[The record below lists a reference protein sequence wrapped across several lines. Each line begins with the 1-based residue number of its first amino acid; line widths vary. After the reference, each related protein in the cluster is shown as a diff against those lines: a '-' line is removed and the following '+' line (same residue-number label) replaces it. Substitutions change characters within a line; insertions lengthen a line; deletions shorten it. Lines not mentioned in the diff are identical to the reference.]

1 MRIFPMANVV
11 SLMQVQCCCTEF
23 SGKGETIMKHAPSLA
38 IFFAT
43 GLAVAGTAGA
53 QDIYKSGVGGLYTG
67 LNYTFINLE
76 SGSADANVGTLSAK
90 VGVMAT
96 PFLGIE
102 ARGGF
107 GVDDDR
113 IGAADFSLDNFFGGY
128 ATFNL
133 VNESPITPY
142 AILGFT
148 RVEIEVGT
156 ATEDETDVSYGIGMN
171 MEFAP
176 NLSGNLEY
184 MRYYE
189 NNDTEIDGLGV
200 GIQFNF

>member
-1 MRIFPMANVV
+1 
-11 SLMQVQCCCTEF
+11 
-23 SGKGETIMKHAPSLA
+23 MKHARSIAIAFTTCLA
-38 IFFAT
+38 A
-43 GLAVAGTAGA
+43 AGTANA
-53 QDIYKSGVGGLYTG
+53 QDMYKSGVGGLYTG
-67 LNYTFINLE
+67 LNYTFMNLE
-76 SGSADANVGTLSAK
+76 SGNADADVGTLSAK

-107 GVDDDR
+107 GVDDETV
-113 IGAADFSLDNFFGGY
+113 GGVDFSVDNFFGGY

-133 VNESPITPY
+133 ANESPITPY

-148 RVEIEVGT
+148 RVELQADSPFGT
-156 ATEDETDVSYGIGMN
+156 STEDESDVSYGLGLN
-171 MEFAP
+171 MQFAP

-189 NNDTEIDGLGV
+189 DSDAELDGLGV
-200 GIQFNF
+200 GIQLNF

>member
-1 MRIFPMANVV
+1 MKNIHALAVV
-11 SLMQVQCCCTEF
+11 F
-23 SGKGETIMKHAPSLA
+23 GA
-38 IFFAT
+38 
-43 GLAVAGTAGA
+43 GLAASGTAGA
-53 QDIYKSGVGGLYTG
+53 QDMYKSGIGGLYTG
-67 LNYTFINLE
+67 LNYSFVSLE
-76 SGSADANVGTLSAK
+76 SGNADADVGTLSAK

-113 IGAADFSLDNFFGGY
+113 IGGVDYSLDNFFGGY

-133 VNESPITPY
+133 VNESPVTPY

-148 RVEIEVGT
+148 RVEIEAESFLGS
-156 ATEDETDVSYGIGMN
+156 ATEDESDVSYGIGMN
-171 MEFAP
+171 VAFAP

-189 NNDTEIDGLGV
+189 DSDVEIDGLGV

>member
-1 MRIFPMANVV
+1 
-11 SLMQVQCCCTEF
+11 
-23 SGKGETIMKHAPSLA
+23 MKHTRSIAV
-38 IFFAT
+38 IFAT
-43 GLAVAGTAGA
+43 GLAAAGTASA
-53 QDIYKSGVGGLYTG
+53 QDMYKSGVGGLYTG
-67 LNYTFINLE
+67 LNYTFVSLE
-76 SGSADANVGTLSAK
+76 SGNADADVGTLSAK

-113 IGAADFSLDNFFGGY
+113 IGRVDYSLDNFFGGY

-133 VNESPITPY
+133 ANQSPITPY

-148 RVEIEVGT
+148 RVEIEASSFLGK
-156 ATEDETDVSYGIGMN
+156 ATEDESDVSYGIGMN

-189 NNDTEIDGLGV
+189 DSDVEIDGLGV

>member
-1 MRIFPMANVV
+1 MRTTR
-11 SLMQVQCCCTEF
+11 SLVLVMT
-23 SGKGETIMKHAPSLA
+23 TSLA
-38 IFFAT
+38 SV
-43 GLAVAGTAGA
+43 GVAHA
-53 QDIYKSGVGGLYTG
+53 QDMYKSAVGGLYTG
-67 LNYTFINLE
+67 LNYSFVSLE
-76 SGSADANVGTLSAK
+76 SGNDDADVGTLSAK

-113 IGAADFSLDNFFGGY
+113 IGGVDYALDNFFGGY

-133 VNESPITPY
+133 ANESPLTPY
-142 AILGFT
+142 AVLGFT
-148 RVEIEVGT
+148 RVEVEAESVFGT
-156 ATEDETDVSYGIGMN
+156 VTEDDSDVSYGLGLN
-171 MEFAP
+171 MAFAP

-189 NNDTEIDGLGV
+189 EDDVSVDGLGLGV
-200 GIQFNF
+200 QLNF

>member
-1 MRIFPMANVV
+1 
-11 SLMQVQCCCTEF
+11 
-23 SGKGETIMKHAPSLA
+23 MKHIRSL
-38 IFFAT
+38 IVVFTT
-43 GLAVAGTAGA
+43 GLVAAGSAGA
-53 QDIYKSGVGGLYTG
+53 QDMYKSGVGGLYTG
-67 LNYTFINLE
+67 LNYTFMNLDV
-76 SGSADANVGTLSAK
+76 GSQDADVGTLSAK

-113 IGAADFSLDNFFGGY
+113 IGFADYSLDNFFGGY

-133 VNESPITPY
+133 ANESPMTPY

-148 RVEIEVGT
+148 RVEVEADFPT
-156 ATEDETDVSYGIGMN
+156 ATVTEDETDVSYGIGLN

-176 NLSGNLEY
+176 NVSGNLEY
-184 MRYYE
+184 MRYY
-189 NNDTEIDGLGV
+189 DDRDVTVDGLGV
-200 GIQFNF
+200 GVQFNF

>member
-1 MRIFPMANVV
+1 
-11 SLMQVQCCCTEF
+11 
-23 SGKGETIMKHAPSLA
+23 MKHVRSIAV
-38 IFFAT
+38 IFAT
-43 GLAVAGTAGA
+43 GMAAAGA
-53 QDIYKSGVGGLYTG
+53 ASAQDMYKSGVGGLYTG
-67 LNYTFINLE
+67 LNYTFMNLE
-76 SGSADANVGTLSAK
+76 SGNADADVGTLSAK

-96 PFLGIE
+96 PYLGIE

-113 IGAADFSLDNFFGGY
+113 IGGVDYSLDNFFGGY

-133 VNESPITPY
+133 ANESPITPY

-148 RVEIEVGT
+148 RVEIEASSFLGT

-171 MEFAP
+171 MDFAP

-184 MRYYE
+184 M
-189 NNDTEIDGLGV
+189 LL
-200 GIQFNF
+200 